1 MKRKEKSKADCQR
14 QGMSSN
20 EALLFLFF
28 FLFSREERNMQLLS
42 IKSWTQLSNEVV
54 FGMPGCVVCVCV
66 ILFLGSF
73 PSVTVRCSLLL
84 PLFCVVEMGKVMS
97 TIVVIS
103 FLEDAKWYCLA
114 MTCLPPSNQ
123 SPNSLFSILVG
134 GWIRWWLIDWWVG
147 LVGC

>member
-14 QGMSSN
+14 QGISSN
-20 EALLFLFF
+20 EALLFLFL
-28 FLFSREERNMQLLS
+28 FLFSREERNMPLLS
-42 IKSWTQLSNEVV
+42 IKSSTQLSNEVV
-54 FGMPGCVVCVCV
+54 LVMLGCVCVCA

-103 FLEDAKWYCLA
+103 FLEYAKWYCLA

-134 GWIRWWLIDWWVG
+134 GWIRW
-147 LVGC
+147 